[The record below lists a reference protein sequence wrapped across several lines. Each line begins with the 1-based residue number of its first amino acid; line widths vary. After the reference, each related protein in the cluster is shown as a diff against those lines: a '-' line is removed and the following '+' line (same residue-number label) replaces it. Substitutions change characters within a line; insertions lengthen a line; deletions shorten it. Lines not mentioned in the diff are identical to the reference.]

1 MNSRKEWHYVENLRA
16 YMCFTFTIEDDVDD
30 NNEYGNAIKLS
41 RFAFVFVLSKSQSL
55 EKGIEER
62 IEEKL
67 HRICDA
73 VNLLLIIV
81 SNLEL
86 CI

>member
-16 YMCFTFTIEDDVDD
+16 YMCFTFIIEDDVDD

-55 EKGIEER
+55 EKGIEEI
-62 IEEKL
+62 IEEKML
-67 HRICDA
+67 RCCQD
-73 VNLLLIIV
+73 LINY
-81 SNLEL
+81 SF
-86 CI
+86 

>member
-1 MNSRKEWHYVENLRA
+1 
-16 YMCFTFTIEDDVDD
+16 MCFTFIIEDDVDD

-55 EKGIEER
+55 EKEIEER

>member
-1 MNSRKEWHYVENLRA
+1 
-16 YMCFTFTIEDDVDD
+16 MCFTFIIEDDVDD

-41 RFAFVFVLSKSQSL
+41 RFAFVFVLSKSKSL
-55 EKGIEER
+55 ESADVEKGIEER

>member
-16 YMCFTFTIEDDVDD
+16 YMCFTFIIEDDVDD

-55 EKGIEER
+55 ESADVEKGIEER
-62 IEEKL
+62 IEEKML
-67 HRICDA
+67 RCCQD
-73 VNLLLIIV
+73 LINY
-81 SNLEL
+81 SF
-86 CI
+86 

>member
-1 MNSRKEWHYVENLRA
+1 
-16 YMCFTFTIEDDVDD
+16 MCFTFIIEDDVDD

-55 EKGIEER
+55 ESADVEKGIEER

>member
-1 MNSRKEWHYVENLRA
+1 
-16 YMCFTFTIEDDVDD
+16 MCFTFIIEDDVDD

-41 RFAFVFVLSKSQSL
+41 RFAFVFVLSQSL
-55 EKGIEER
+55 ESADVEKGIEER

>member
-1 MNSRKEWHYVENLRA
+1 MNSRREWHYVENLRA
-16 YMCFTFTIEDDVDD
+16 YMCFTFIIEDDVDD

>member
-16 YMCFTFTIEDDVDD
+16 YMCFTFIIEDDVDD

-55 EKGIEER
+55 ESADVEKGIEER

-67 HRICDA
+67 HRCLRCCQDPI
-73 VNLLLIIV
+73 NYQI
-81 SNLEL
+81 
-86 CI
+86 